1 MSIAIKWGF
10 TTGYEFSQGFIYFD
24 AVTSFE
30 ESLTG
35 SVSSHP
41 IDGGGT
47 ITDHFTRENP
57 RFTMNAIISGVDI
70 SYHGRVVQDEDG
82 NEALN
87 SSASPDAVRI
97 NSKSNSLLKFVP
109 DTIGQFFTPSK
120 PMIVMAAQ
128 TPDTI
133 QQVKETLEGYFINP
147 SSIQLFEYDL
157 GNLKL
162 KPRDNLI
169 MTSISFKE
177 DAESGEGLYCDISFE
192 QVTFTNTQT
201 TQIPLGVSKALVS
214 EEIADKAAA
223 TDNKGTQDSTVK
235 KQSTLAKNVDEGK
248 NIIVTASER
257 FEK

>member
-35 SVSSHP
+35 AVSSHP

-57 RFTMNAIISGVDI
+57 RFSMSAVISGVDI
-70 SYHGRVVQDEDG
+70 SYHGRVVEDDVG
-82 NEALN
+82 NQALN
-87 SSASPDAVRI
+87 SSSSPDAVKI
-97 NSKSNSLLKFVP
+97 NSKSNSLLKFIP
-109 DTIGQFFTPSK
+109 DTVGQFFTPSK
-120 PMIVMAAQ
+120 PMIVMAVQ
-128 TPDTI
+128 PPETI
-133 QQVKETLEGYFINP
+133 QQVKETLEGYFLNP

-157 GNLKL
+157 GYLKL
-162 KPRDNLI
+162 KPKDNLI

-177 DAESGEGLYCDISFE
+177 DAESGDGLYCDISFE
-192 QVTFTNTQT
+192 QVTFTDTQT
-201 TQIPLGVSKALVS
+201 TQVPLGISKALVS

-223 TDNKGTQDSTVK
+223 TNNKGTQDSTTTPRSTAAGIVDSGTSFVK
-235 KQSTLAKNVDEGK
+235 VIEGK
-248 NIIVTASER
+248 
-257 FEK
+257 FE